1 MYNASK
7 RLQAVRRQLLH
18 MNEQYRNGLDID
30 EDNSMVETENCQDE
44 PKDLVEKVILCYNV
58 YSCSANFFFNLLV
71 ANKFLTLR

>member
-58 YSCSANFFFNLLV
+58 YICSANFFFNLLV

>member
-18 MNEQYRNGLDID
+18 MDVQYRNGLDID